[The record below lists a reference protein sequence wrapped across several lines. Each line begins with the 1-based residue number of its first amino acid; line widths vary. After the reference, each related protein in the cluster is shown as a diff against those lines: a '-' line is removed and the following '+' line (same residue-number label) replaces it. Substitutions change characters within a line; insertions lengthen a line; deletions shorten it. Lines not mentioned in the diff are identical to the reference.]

1 MKSTSNDIHRRP
13 VRGKPSRHSVIVLL
27 TDFGTSDHFIGAV
40 KGVIFSINPS
50 ATIVDISH
58 EVQPR
63 QIRQAGYL
71 LWAAYKY
78 FPAGT
83 VFLAVV
89 DPGVG
94 TRRRILA
101 VRTAKYTFL
110 APDNKLLDFVLSE
123 EKVIESI
130 EVKTQNSPYILSPI
144 SQTFHARDIF
154 APVAAYVANGVALK
168 EIGKR
173 ITLHPAKQQLVESK
187 NKKTAEVLHIDQ
199 FGNVITNIRM
209 LKNSVPS
216 AKLKSLLMNKKRLS
230 SWVKSY
236 TEASQQTP
244 SLIAGSSGLVE
255 IIVKN
260 GSAER
265 LLRAHVGD
273 TMTIRWK

>member
-1 MKSTSNDIHRRP
+1 MKRSRNDIPRRR
-13 VRGKPSRHSVIVLL
+13 VRSIPRTHSVIALL
-27 TDFGTSDHFIGAV
+27 TDFGTRDHFVGTV
-40 KGVIFSINPS
+40 KGVILSINPS

-58 EVQPR
+58 EVQPQ

-83 VFLAVV
+83 VFLSVV

-123 EKVIESI
+123 EKVIEAV
-130 EVKTQNSPYILSPI
+130 EVKIQNSPYILSPV

-173 ITLHPAKQQLVESK
+173 ITLRPSKQGLVESE
-187 NKKTAEVLHIDQ
+187 NNKTAEVLHIDR
-199 FGNVITNIRM
+199 FGNVVTNIRVS
-209 LKNSVPS
+209 KNSVPS
-216 AKLKSLLMNKKRLS
+216 TKLNSLMMNKKRVS
-230 SWVKSY
+230 RWVKSY
-236 TEASQQTP
+236 TEASKQTP

-273 TMTIRWK
+273 RMTIQWK

>member
-1 MKSTSNDIHRRP
+1 MKRTRNDIPRRP
-13 VRGKPSRHSVIVLL
+13 VRGIPSRSSVIALL
-27 TDFGTSDHFIGAV
+27 TDFGTSDHFVGV
-40 KGVIFSINPS
+40 VRGVILSINPS
-50 ATIVDISH
+50 ATIVDITH

-83 VFLAVV
+83 VFLSVV

-101 VRTAKYTFL
+101 IRTAKYTFL

-123 EKVIESI
+123 EKVIESV
-130 EVKTQNSPYILSPI
+130 EVKTQNSPYILSPM

-154 APVAAYVANGVALK
+154 APIAAYIANGVALK

-173 ITLHPAKQQLVESK
+173 ITLRPSKQELVESE
-187 NKKTAEVLHIDQ
+187 NKKTAEVLHIDR

-209 LKNSVPS
+209 FLAPS
-216 AKLKSLLMNKKRLS
+216 ARLKSLVMNKKRVS
-230 SWVKSY
+230 VWSKNY
-236 TEASQQTP
+236 TAASEQTP

-273 TMTIRWK
+273 RMTIQWK